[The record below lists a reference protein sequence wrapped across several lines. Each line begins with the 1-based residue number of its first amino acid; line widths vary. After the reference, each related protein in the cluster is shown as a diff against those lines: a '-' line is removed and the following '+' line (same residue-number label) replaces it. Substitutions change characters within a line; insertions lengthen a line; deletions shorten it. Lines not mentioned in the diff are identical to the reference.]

1 MNNDY
6 IDVESVDTNTYSNT
20 NKKPSLWKRLHLGT
34 ISLVLVFGLLCSVGG
49 GYAATKFYE
58 ANQTPTTIVNNPT
71 TYIPTTTNPN
81 SDSYSIAE
89 VAALTSNTVVE
100 IQTETMKYSQ
110 FVGQF
115 VSSGAG
121 SGVIISSDGYVVTN
135 HHVISDATKI
145 TVRTKDGNEYDAK
158 LVGSDSKCDIAV
170 LKIEAT
176 NLQAAVLGDS
186 SSLIV
191 GEEVVAI
198 GNPLGEL
205 GGSVTNGIISAT
217 EREIEIDGQMMTLL
231 QTNAAINPG
240 NSGGG
245 LFNMKGEL
253 IGIVNAKS
261 SGTGIE
267 GLGFAIP
274 VNGAKAVIQDLVEF
288 GYVKGRVQLGISAI
302 EISNANTAMM
312 YGVNKL
318 GVLVHSVTVAN
329 SPLKSGDLIIQ
340 MNDTMIT
347 SMNNISK
354 VLEEAKVGDKVKV
367 VVIRDGKEQS
377 VTVTLTEY
385 KPVNAQ

>member
-6 IDVESVDTNTYSNT
+6 IDVETLEKNMYYT

-34 ISLVLVFGLLCSVGG
+34 IAGVLVFGMFCSLGG
-49 GYAATKFYE
+49 GYVATKYYE
-58 ANQTPTTIVNNPT
+58 ANHPQTPVINHQT
-71 TYIPTTTNPN
+71 TYIPTTNGSNTNTL
-81 SDSYSIAE
+81 SIAE
-89 VAALTSNTVVE
+89 VAALTSDTVVE
-100 IQTETMKYSQ
+100 IQTETMTYSQ
-110 FVGQF
+110 FIGQY

-121 SGVIISSDGYVVTN
+121 SGVVISSDGYIVTN
-135 HHVISDATKI
+135 NHVIENATKI
-145 TVRTKDGNEYDAK
+145 TVQMRDGNEYTAT
-158 LVGSDSKCDIAV
+158 LIGSDSKSDIAV
-170 LKIEAT
+170 LKVEAK
-176 NLQAAVLGDS
+176 NLQAAVFGDS
-186 SSLIV
+186 DTLIV

-205 GGSVTNGIISAT
+205 GGSVTNGIISAK
-217 EREIEIDGQMMTLL
+217 EREIEIDNQLMTLL

-245 LFNMKGEL
+245 LFNLKGEL

-274 VNGAKAVIQDLVEF
+274 ANDAKDVIEDIIEF

-302 EISNANTAMM
+302 EINNASTAMR

-318 GVLVHSVTVAN
+318 GVLVHSVTVSN
-329 SPLKSGDLIIQ
+329 SSLKSGDLIIQ

-347 SMNNISK
+347 SMADLSK
-354 VLEEAKVGDKVKV
+354 VLTNSKIGDKVEV
-367 VVIRDGKEQS
+367 VVIREGKEQK
-377 VTVTLTEY
+377 VNVTLTEY
-385 KPVNAQ
+385 KPLNAQ